1 MEEIEYLFREV
12 DKNEDKRIS
21 RKEFMAYLGK

>member
-12 DKNEDKRIS
+12 DKNEDRKIS
-21 RKEFMAYLGK
+21 RKEFMAYLS